1 MSRALAHAS
10 VAGLVS
16 RLIAHAPVDAVP
28 SPASRMAAV
37 AAVLRVTSEP
47 ELLFIKRAEV
57 AHDPWSGHIAF
68 PGGRMEVSDVSLEA
82 TAVRET
88 FEELAIDLHDG
99 HILGRL
105 DDIAP
110 RSRALPPVIVRPF
123 VALVQS
129 DVQLVPS
136 REVAAAFWVPL
147 AYLQHADARVEHVLQ
162 VNGAAARFPAY
173 RVAEYVVWGLTE
185 RIVRQLLSLV
195 QP

>member
-16 RLIAHAPVDAVP
+16 RLAAHIPIDAVP
-28 SPASRMAAV
+28 SPASRLTAV

-68 PGGRMEVSDVSLEA
+68 PGGRMEVSDASLEA

-88 FEELAIDLHDG
+88 FEELAIDLRDG
-99 HILGRL
+99 QILGRL

-123 VALVQS
+123 VALVHP
-129 DVQLVPS
+129 DVQFVPS
-136 REVAAAFWVPL
+136 REVATAFWVPL
-147 AYLQHADARVEHVLQ
+147 THLQRSDARVEHVLQ
-162 VNGAAARFPAY
+162 VNGVSARFPAY
-173 RVAEYVVWGLTE
+173 RVQEYVVWGLTE

-195 QP
+195 HL